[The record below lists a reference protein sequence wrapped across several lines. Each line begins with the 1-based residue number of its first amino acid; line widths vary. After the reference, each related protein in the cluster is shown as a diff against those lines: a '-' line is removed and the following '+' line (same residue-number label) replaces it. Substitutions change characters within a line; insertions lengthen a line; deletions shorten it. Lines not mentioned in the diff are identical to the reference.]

1 MTGIA
6 METPA
11 VRTGGGAGAA
21 LTGAAAFWWF
31 VAVFGQWAF
40 LYYIAVFYGTST
52 FAGDF
57 AAWSKNTF
65 LVKGYVAG
73 DTAGNLAFAAH
84 ALLAAVTSFG
94 GAIQL
99 IPQVRRYAIGLHRW
113 NGRVFLTTAFG
124 VSLTGLYMI
133 WVRGETTSLVSALG
147 ISVNAALIM
156 LCGVLTWRRVLAGD
170 IAAHRRWA
178 LRTYLVANAQWFT
191 RVGVFGTFIIAK
203 VLGLS
208 GGKGFGGAV
217 LQFWTFGCYL
227 LPLAV
232 LEIYLLAKEGGSAP
246 VKFGTAGLLVVLTL
260 LMAAGVFGVSLF
272 VWWPLIGKV

>member
-1 MTGIA
+1 MASIA
-6 METPA
+6 LEAPA
-11 VRTGGGAGAA
+11 ARNGGARAA
-21 LTGAAAFWWF
+21 LTAAAGFWWF

-40 LYYIAVFYGTST
+40 LAYIAAFYGTST

-65 LVKGYVAG
+65 LIKGYVAG

-84 ALLAAVTSFG
+84 ALLAAVTSFAG
-94 GAIQL
+94 GLQL
-99 IPQVRRYAIGLHRW
+99 VPQIRRRAIGLHRW
-113 NGRVFLTTAFG
+113 NGRVFLVTAFG

-133 WVRGETTSLVSALG
+133 WVRGETTDLVSALG

-156 LCGVLTWRRVLAGD
+156 VCGVLTWRRVLAGD

-191 RVGVFGTFIIAK
+191 RVGVFGTFLVAK
-203 VLGLS
+203 VLGLA

-217 LQFWTFGCYL
+217 LLFWTFGCYL
-227 LPLAV
+227 VPLAV
-232 LEIYLLAKEGGSAP
+232 LELYLRAKDGGGTRLQS
-246 VKFGTAGLLVVLTL
+246 GTAGLLIVLTF
-260 LMAAGVFGVSLF
+260 LMAAGIFGVSLF
-272 VWWPLIGKV
+272 VWWPLIGKA